1 MLWHIILPL
10 LQEGWPMAFRIRRRF
25 QVLAPG
31 SSLRRR
37 VAYSLAVVRLILV
50 PVIVLAVY
58 YLLQVGFI
66 VDRIVSFDAPAA
78 TLAQQATIEMLDA
91 RRTERNYLLVYDPA
105 SLQAARE
112 SLDKIEQILIAIRE
126 LNPADQELTQ
136 QALNAL
142 HQYRQRFETAVTA
155 VGQPGQA
162 PRERIDAVVLAYEK
176 DLDNLLKSAG
186 RKTRAQLIEDL
197 RAGVDSFDA
206 QISKTAQEENPA
218 LRLITAGLQS
228 SGQGVLDMASQL
240 EARNW
245 RRIESDHRKAQ
256 RLISRAEW
264 SLTIVSVIT
273 FLVSVWIS
281 FVLPRQVVKPL
292 LSLKEAMNHA
302 AAGNYEIDF
311 DIQGEGEVVQLANSI
326 RNLIAHVRE
335 VR

>member
-1 MLWHIILPL
+1 
-10 LQEGWPMAFRIRRRF
+10 MAFGIRRRF

-37 VAYSLAVVRLILV
+37 VAYSLAIVRVILV

-58 YLLQVGFI
+58 YLFQVGFI

-91 RRTERNYLLVYDPA
+91 RRGERNYLLVYDPA
-105 SLQAARE
+105 SLRATRE
-112 SLDKIEQILIAIRE
+112 SLGKVEQILSAIRD
-126 LNPADQELTQ
+126 LNAADQGLTQ
-136 QALNAL
+136 EALDAL
-142 HQYRQRFETAVTA
+142 HQYRRRFEAAVTA

-162 PRERIDAVVLAYEK
+162 PRERIDAVVMAYEK
-176 DLDNLLKSAG
+176 DLDNFLKSAR
-186 RKTRAQLIEDL
+186 RKTRAQLIEEL
-197 RAGVDSFDA
+197 RTRVASFDA
-206 QISKTAQEENPA
+206 QMSKTAQEGNPA
-218 LRLITAGLQS
+218 LGKITSDLQD
-228 SGQGVLDMASQL
+228 SGQSVLNLASQL
-240 EARNW
+240 EARSW
-245 RRIESDHRKAQ
+245 GRIENDHRKAQ

-264 SLTIVSVIT
+264 SLTIVSLIT

-281 FVLPRQVVKPL
+281 FVLPQQVVKPL
-292 LSLKEAMNHA
+292 LSLKEAVDHA

-326 RNLIAHVRE
+326 RNLIAHVQA

>member
-1 MLWHIILPL
+1 
-10 LQEGWPMAFRIRRRF
+10 
-25 QVLAPG
+25 
-31 SSLRRR
+31 
-37 VAYSLAVVRLILV
+37 
-50 PVIVLAVY
+50 
-58 YLLQVGFI
+58 
-66 VDRIVSFDAPAA
+66 
-78 TLAQQATIEMLDA
+78 MLDA

-112 SLDKIEQILIAIRE
+112 SLDKIEQILIAIRD
-126 LNPADQELTQ
+126 LNSADQELTQ
-136 QALNAL
+136 QALGAL

-162 PRERIDAVVLAYEK
+162 PRERIDAVVLAYER
-176 DLDNLLKSAG
+176 DLDNLLKSAQ

-292 LSLKEAMNHA
+292 LSLKEAVDHA

>member
-1 MLWHIILPL
+1 
-10 LQEGWPMAFRIRRRF
+10 MAFRIRRRF

-37 VAYSLAVVRLILV
+37 VAYSLAIVRLILV

-256 RLISRAEW
+256 RLISRSEW

-292 LSLKEAMNHA
+292 LSLKEAVDHA

>member
-1 MLWHIILPL
+1 
-10 LQEGWPMAFRIRRRF
+10 MAFRIRRRF

-78 TLAQQATIEMLDA
+78 TFAQQASIEMLDA
-91 RRTERNYLLVYDPA
+91 RRAERNYLLVYDPA
-105 SLQAARE
+105 SLQANRE
-112 SLDKIEQILIAIRE
+112 SLDKIEQILIAIRD
-126 LNPADQELTQ
+126 LNSADQELTQ
-136 QALNAL
+136 QALGAL

-162 PRERIDAVVLAYEK
+162 PRERIDAVVLAYER
-176 DLDNLLKSAG
+176 DLDNLLKSAQ

-256 RLISRAEW
+256 RLISRSEW

-292 LSLKEAMNHA
+292 LSLKEAVDHA

>member
-1 MLWHIILPL
+1 
-10 LQEGWPMAFRIRRRF
+10 MAFRIRRRF

-37 VAYSLAVVRLILV
+37 VAYSLAIVRLILV

-126 LNPADQELTQ
+126 LNPADQGLTQ

-162 PRERIDAVVLAYEK
+162 PSERIDAVVLAYEK

-292 LSLKEAMNHA
+292 LSLKEAVDHA